1 MHRAIFNVFMVVFV
15 LSLLNLFFF
24 FFFFFLTPWKFICL
38 IRRWT
43 AQYIMSKFLFFKKQ
57 KLDFAS
63 SLTEP
68 SWYVMKNPWQKEI
81 FFNNSAQA
89 GAPSFVFGTK
99 APFAFEELMAHR
111 VPRVTLPFALC
122 CVRHRYKSLGIHR

>member
-24 FFFFFLTPWKFICL
+24 SFSFFRLHENSSALFDVEQHNTSCLSFF
-38 IRRWT
+38 
-43 AQYIMSKFLFFKKQ
+43 FFKKQ